1 MAEVK
6 VLKVGYCETAAEG
19 EVRADCTI
27 TLVRGTTKI
36 LVDTGNPQD
45 KVEIVLLLA
54 QEGLTPEDISVVVCT
69 HGHSDH
75 VGNNNLFPH
84 ATFVFFHDISQGDR
98 FTGHRFG
105 DEPYL
110 ISDDVEVIA
119 TPGHTCEDISV
130 LVRTEA
136 GVVAIVGD
144 LFDSEEDVKQQ
155 MVRASPGGN
164 AEQQAASRRMIL
176 ARADYVVPG
185 HGNIFRVDRR
195 SLGL

>member
-6 VLKVGYCETAAEG
+6 VLKVGYCEAAAEG

-27 TLVRGTTKI
+27 TLVRGATNI

-45 KVEIVLLLA
+45 KVELVLLLA
-54 QEGLTPEDISVVVCT
+54 QERLTPEDISVVVCT

-98 FTGHRFG
+98 FTGHRFS
-105 DEPYL
+105 EESYL
-110 ISDDVEVIA
+110 IADDVEVIA
-119 TPGHTCEDISV
+119 TPGHTREDLSV
-130 LVRTEA
+130 LVKTDA

-144 LFDSEEDVKQQ
+144 LFDREEDVKQQ
-155 MVRASPGGN
+155 IVRAGPGGN
-164 AEQQAASRRMIL
+164 AKQQAVSQRMIL

-185 HGNIFRVDRR
+185 HGDMFRVNR
-195 SLGL
+195 